1 VRPPEIQGWF
11 DRHIHTQQSSHL
23 KTHTHTHTHTTH
35 THTHT
40 HTHTKRNCEHI
51 LRDLISQKF
60 TVHSAP
66 VQHMPRWI
74 SRVITRKRPL
84 ETCTDTSPY
93 WKMLSSLNIATPAT
107 MRDAPERRAVSTHM
121 HSHTNNRR
129 RERESARGRDRAKE
143 GSNRL
148 PCTLFGRRTCPG
160 TRGEGQWEQACES
173 IEMQRAR
180 GSVHATLTVTGCC
193 QLSRCLPPACKRP
206 APSSTTGRPIASYV
220 VRADRHRLQHVST
233 AGSCIVSPSAARLWL
248 LRGRTAAAA
257 ASLVWDIRFGVA
269 VPKGESSTLGDCGYR
284 APRPVVG
291 S

>member
-1 VRPPEIQGWF
+1 MPNG
-11 DRHIHTQQSSHL
+11 
-23 KTHTHTHTHTTH
+23 
-35 THTHT
+35 
-40 HTHTKRNCEHI
+40 
-51 LRDLISQKF
+51 ISQKF
-60 TVHSAP
+60 TVHIAP
-66 VQHMPRWI
+66 VQHMARWVR
-74 SRVITRKRPL
+74 RVITRKRPL

-160 TRGEGQWEQACES
+160 TRGEGQWEPGRREQACES

-193 QLSRCLPPACKRP
+193 QLSRRLPPANSRQCDT
-206 APSSTTGRPIASYV
+206 SSP
-220 VRADRHRLQHVST
+220 
-233 AGSCIVSPSAARLWL
+233 
-248 LRGRTAAAA
+248 
-257 ASLVWDIRFGVA
+257 
-269 VPKGESSTLGDCGYR
+269 
-284 APRPVVG
+284 
-291 S
+291 

>member
-1 VRPPEIQGWF
+1 
-11 DRHIHTQQSSHL
+11 
-23 KTHTHTHTHTTH
+23 
-35 THTHT
+35 
-40 HTHTKRNCEHI
+40 
-51 LRDLISQKF
+51 
-60 TVHSAP
+60 
-66 VQHMPRWI
+66 
-74 SRVITRKRPL
+74 
-84 ETCTDTSPY
+84 
-93 WKMLSSLNIATPAT
+93 
-107 MRDAPERRAVSTHM
+107 M

-180 GSVHATLTVTGCC
+180 DSVHATLTVTGCC

-284 APRPVVG
+284 APRPVVASCAGNVLLRCRGTMCAVRQHRPRWRVGRNVRCLCFHCSPISCASPRLMAAKPSEKSG
-291 S
+291 SPRVFR